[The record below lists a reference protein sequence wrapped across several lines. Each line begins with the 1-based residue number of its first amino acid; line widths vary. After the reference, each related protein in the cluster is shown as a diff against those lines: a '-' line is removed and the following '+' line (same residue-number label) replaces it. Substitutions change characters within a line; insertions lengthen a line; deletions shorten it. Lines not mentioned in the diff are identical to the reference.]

1 MVCGAGKNIWTPPR
15 NSGRIPSTRFSVSIE
30 NEQADKRRYSQ
41 TCLAKPNSQART
53 GARKLSPV
61 QLTINRIGNLTQLI
75 CTLLYVM
82 TTHTCIRILYCR
94 VYPQL
99 PPVIGAPW
107 GLKKN
112 LNAFVAGT
120 LRGYFLPVRLRGY
133 FLPVRL
139 RGYFLPVRYGSV
151 GVQLTRLR
159 ALYQGTLTSGCV
171 WKNLNTSYLY
181 NAAILASFFLFACLK
196 ACFRLSLSTRNK
208 KKRTITSKK
217 HAYRPETSYVL
228 YYSLNHI
235 CCAAS
240 LKPVSFQAHSQH
252 HKGSIYHCC
261 GCLGDMWRARVLFWG
276 APLQDADQLRVFLS
290 TGNNGDFSD
299 HNGQL

>member
-53 GARKLSPV
+53 GARKFSPV

-82 TTHTCIRILYCR
+82 TTHTCIHILYCR

-120 LRGYFLPVRLRGY
+120 
-133 FLPVRL
+133 L

-181 NAAILASFFLFACLK
+181 NAAILASFFF
-196 ACFRLSLSTRNK
+196 
-208 KKRTITSKK
+208 I
-217 HAYRPETSYVL
+217 
-228 YYSLNHI
+228 
-235 CCAAS
+235 
-240 LKPVSFQAHSQH
+240 
-252 HKGSIYHCC
+252 
-261 GCLGDMWRARVLFWG
+261 
-276 APLQDADQLRVFLS
+276 RVFKGVLS
-290 TGNNGDFSD
+290 SEFVD
-299 HNGQL
+299 

>member
-1 MVCGAGKNIWTPPR
+1 MWSDFSLNSTAVDYSSSTNILILVYFVHPIIWTFSLYINSGCGKPDKLGTDPMVCGAGKNIWTPPR

-53 GARKLSPV
+53 GARKFSPV

-120 LRGYFLPVRLRGY
+120 LRGYFLPVR
-133 FLPVRL
+133 
-139 RGYFLPVRYGSV
+139 YGSV

-181 NAAILASFFLFACLK
+181 NAAILASFFF
-196 ACFRLSLSTRNK
+196 
-208 KKRTITSKK
+208 I
-217 HAYRPETSYVL
+217 
-228 YYSLNHI
+228 
-235 CCAAS
+235 
-240 LKPVSFQAHSQH
+240 
-252 HKGSIYHCC
+252 
-261 GCLGDMWRARVLFWG
+261 
-276 APLQDADQLRVFLS
+276 RVFKGVLS
-290 TGNNGDFSD
+290 SEFVD
-299 HNGQL
+299 

>member
-1 MVCGAGKNIWTPPR
+1 MVYGAGKNIWTPPR

-53 GARKLSPV
+53 GARKFSPV

-120 LRGYFLPVRLRGY
+120 LRGYFLPVR
-133 FLPVRL
+133 
-139 RGYFLPVRYGSV
+139 YGSV

-181 NAAILASFFLFACLK
+181 NGQWSNPREFFF
-196 ACFRLSLSTRNK
+196 
-208 KKRTITSKK
+208 I
-217 HAYRPETSYVL
+217 
-228 YYSLNHI
+228 
-235 CCAAS
+235 
-240 LKPVSFQAHSQH
+240 
-252 HKGSIYHCC
+252 
-261 GCLGDMWRARVLFWG
+261 
-276 APLQDADQLRVFLS
+276 RVF
-290 TGNNGDFSD
+290 
-299 HNGQL
+299 